1 MVLQKADIG
10 KCWGDNMHIIINC
23 AISLDSRIEGKF
35 SNDADWKRVYELR
48 ARCDA
53 VMVGINTVLKDNPRL
68 TTHGMGKEPV
78 KIVVD
83 SKCRIPLD
91 AWIFATSTIVAVSAS
106 ADKGRVSEISKKA
119 KIIICGKDKVDLC
132 ALMKELSKMG
142 INSLMVEG
150 GGTLISS
157 MLNQNLADEIYVAV
171 APQITS
177 KGIKFVEKEVK
188 APVALELKDIQ
199 KLDNIV
205 VLKYQVLK

>member
-1 MVLQKADIG
+1 
-10 KCWGDNMHIIINC
+10 MHIIINC

-35 SNDADWKRVYELR
+35 SNEADWERVYELR
-48 ARCDA
+48 AKNDA

-91 AWIFATSTIVAVSAS
+91 ARIFSTNAIIAVSEK
-106 ADKGRVSEISKKA
+106 ADKERINAISKKA

-157 MLNQNLADEIYVAV
+157 MLASNLADEIYVAI

-177 KGIKFVEKEVK
+177 KGIKFVEKELK
-188 APVALELKDIQ
+188 GPLALELKDIQ
-199 KLDNIV
+199 KIDNIA
-205 VLKYQVLK
+205 VLKYRVLKSS

>member
-1 MVLQKADIG
+1 
-10 KCWGDNMHIIINC
+10 MHIIINC

-35 SNDADWKRVYELR
+35 SNEADWERVYELR
-48 ARCDA
+48 AKNDA

-91 AWIFATSTIVAVSAS
+91 ARIFSTKVIIAVSEK
-106 ADKGRVSEISKKA
+106 ADKERISAISKKA
-119 KIIICGKDKVDLC
+119 KVIVCGRDKVDLC

-142 INSLMVEG
+142 INTLMVEG

-157 MLNQNLADEIYVAV
+157 MLASNLADEIYVAI

-188 APVALELKDIQ
+188 DPLALELKDIQ
-199 KLDNIV
+199 KLDNIA

>member
-1 MVLQKADIG
+1 
-10 KCWGDNMHIIINC
+10 MHIIINC
-23 AISLDSRIEGKF
+23 ATSLDGRIEGEF
-35 SNDADWKRVYELR
+35 SNDADWERVYELR
-48 ARCDA
+48 AKSDA

-83 SKCRIPLD
+83 SKCRVPLD
-91 AWIFATSTIVAVSAS
+91 ARIFSTEAIIAVSEK
-106 ADKGRVSEISKKA
+106 ADKERISAVSKKA
-119 KIIICGKDKVDLC
+119 KVIVCGRDKVDLC
-132 ALMKELSKMG
+132 ALMKELSKMD

-157 MLNQNLADEIYVAV
+157 MLASMLADEIYVAI

-177 KGIKFVEKEVK
+177 KGIKFVERELKD
-188 APVALELKDIQ
+188 PIALELKDIQ

-205 VLKYQVLK
+205 VLKYLVLKSS